1 MCTRWKPSRQH
12 ELRKGSWRSH
22 RCLLDRATLCR
33 CRVTLDV
40 WRFLWINKALSRAN
54 WARRSRTTR
63 NCKWLKR
70 KRKAARPGPVLRSFP
85 GAEHWCP
92 LRSQGDCLEVA
103 VTRSGRSGAAFVDPG
118 YPVAVRREQEKP
130 RTMCMMCRGWRRRI
144 PAFHAVSLSVPQPRL
159 ASRRSRHSLPRSRT
173 WRLEI
178 TKVVRR
184 FAHSRTA
191 DARQIDQL
199 YLFRRPRERVPI

>member
-63 NCKWLKR
+63 NCKWFKTEA
-70 KRKAARPGPVLRSFP
+70 KGCKARSRSVQFPWCRALVPSALAGRLSRSRCHEIGTVRCGLRGSGLSCSCATRAREAEGDVDDVQRLEEAHPSISCGFP
-85 GAEHWCP
+85 FGAPASPRFEEKQALLAKKQDMEAGDHEG
-92 LRSQGDCLEVA
+92 RSQIC
-103 VTRSGRSGAAFVDPG
+103 TFP
-118 YPVAVRREQEKP
+118 
-130 RTMCMMCRGWRRRI
+130 
-144 PAFHAVSLSVPQPRL
+144 
-159 ASRRSRHSLPRSRT
+159 HS
-173 WRLEI
+173 
-178 TKVVRR
+178 
-184 FAHSRTA
+184 
-191 DARQIDQL
+191 
-199 YLFRRPRERVPI
+199 